1 MTKILILGRGYSGK
15 FLERVLTTVEHQVSF
30 TRRNDPNAISLDLSD
45 PSTWQFQDSFDYTY
59 WLAPSPSPDLVRS
72 FLQKKHPQL
81 GKIICCSSTG
91 FFLNPSEL
99 HGEINES
106 SPLDS
111 SNPRVQAENILLKEA
126 DAMIVH
132 AAGIYGPNRNPQNWL
147 ASGRIQPSTK
157 LLNLIHVGDLVLF
170 FCKSISKYQARSRW
184 VLSDDHPKSWNQL
197 YQAWAEE
204 LRLPQLG
211 AGSSE
216 GSKRVNPKKTFE
228 VFNFR
233 PVYED
238 VFQGISRGMREDSV
252 LQTILH
258 HFEI

>member
-1 MTKILILGRGYSGK
+1 MAKILILGRGYSGK
-15 FLERVLTTVEHQVSF
+15 ILERVLATSKHEVSF
-30 TRRNDPNAISLDLSD
+30 TRRNDPIAIRLDLSD
-45 PSTWQFQDSFDYTY
+45 TSTWQFQDSFDYTY
-59 WLAPSPSPDLVRS
+59 WLAPSPSPDLVNS
-72 FLQKKHPQL
+72 FLQKKRSQL

-91 FFLNPSEL
+91 FFLNPAEL
-99 HGEINES
+99 HAEVNES
-106 SPLDS
+106 SPLDLA
-111 SNPRVQAENILLKEA
+111 NPRVQAENILLKEA

-147 ASGRIQPSTK
+147 ASVRIAPSAK

-170 FCKSISKYQARSRW
+170 FCKSIEQYQARSRW

-204 LRLPQLG
+204 LRLPQLRE
-211 AGSSE
+211 GSSE

-228 VFNFR
+228 VFNFK

-238 VFQGISRGMREDSV
+238 VFQGISRGMKEDNV

-258 HFEI
+258 HLET